1 MSKKAQLSRL
11 SSSVVL
17 GTALLTSAAPV
28 VAQEINLEQEQTQ
41 RVTPEQIRKYSE
53 PLIEDGT
60 GLNVGSIEQVTN
72 VNQLRDVSPT
82 DWAYEALRSLVDRY
96 GCIVGYPNQTYR
108 GTRALSRYEFAAGLN
123 ACLNQIERLIA
134 SSEAILRED
143 LDTLNRLVQEFE
155 AELATLSGRVDN
167 LESRTAFLED
177 HQFSTTTKLVGEV
190 AFTLAQAFGDDI
202 DSQVVFT
209 DKVRLQLVSSF
220 TGKDKL
226 FTRLT
231 AASIGNSFQDET
243 GTREGRFAYD
253 GPNANN
259 DIVIDRLHYVF
270 PLFDD
275 KLKVTTMASLAAHHF
290 YAEVFN
296 DSLNVGGG
304 ANGALTRFAERS
316 PIYRQGIDRRSAGIG
331 LNYSPTEKFEIA
343 AGYIAPNGSD
353 PSEGNGLFNG
363 SYSAMGQIAFKPTD
377 TVKVGATY
385 VRGYDTTPFRG
396 SFLWGGTGTN
406 LGNLRLTAADG
417 LTVNGVPTNLADNP
431 VTTNS
436 FGGAFQWDINPRISF
451 RGWFS
456 YTDADLEEGDA
467 TILNYAGALVFPDL
481 GKEGNLGA
489 VIVGAEPYLDDLDL
503 DTGSADFPDDIPL
516 HVEAFYKYQLTDN
529 ISLTP
534 GVVWIVSPNQNDDND
549 SIVIGAFRTTFTF

>member
-11 SSSVVL
+11 SSSAML

-28 VAQEINLEQEQTQ
+28 VAEEIRSEPEQKP
-41 RVTPEQIRKYSE
+41 RVTHEQILEYAE
-53 PLIEDGT
+53 PLTEHGT
-60 GLNVGSIEQVTN
+60 NVNVGSMEQVTN

-108 GTRALSRYEFAAGLN
+108 GNRALSRYEFAAGLN

-143 LDTLNRLVQEFE
+143 IDTLNRLVQEFE

-177 HQFSTTTKLVGEV
+177 HSFSTTTKLVGEV
-190 AFTLAQAFGDDI
+190 AFNLAQAFGDDI
-202 DSQVVFT
+202 DAQVVFT
-209 DKVRLQLVSSF
+209 DRIRLQLVSSF

-231 AASIGNSFQDET
+231 AGNIGNSFQDET
-243 GTREGRFAYD
+243 GTREGRFAFD
-253 GPNANN
+253 GQVNN
-259 DIVIDRLHYVF
+259 NVVVDRLHYVVPF
-270 PLFDD
+270 FDN

-316 PIYRQGIDRRSAGIG
+316 PIYRQGIDRRSAGVG

-353 PSEGNGLFNG
+353 PSENNGLFNG
-363 SYSAMGQIAFKPTD
+363 SYSAMGQLAFKPTD
-377 TVKVGATY
+377 TVKIGATY
-385 VRGYDTTPFRG
+385 VRGFDTTPFRG

-406 LGNLRLTAADG
+406 LGNLRLNADNG
-417 LTVNGVPTNLADNP
+417 LTVNGVPASLNDNP
-431 VTTNS
+431 VITNS
-436 FGGAFQWDINPRISF
+436 FGGAFQWDINPRISL

-481 GKEGNLGA
+481 GKEGSLGA

-503 DTGSADFPDDIPL
+503 DVGNADFPDDIPL
-516 HVEAFYKYQLTDN
+516 HVEAFYKYKLTDN

-534 GVVWIVSPNQNDDND
+534 GVVWIVSPNQNEDND
-549 SIVIGAFRTTFTF
+549 SIVIGALRTTFSF

>member
-1 MSKKAQLSRL
+1 MSKQVQLSQL

-17 GTALLTSAAPV
+17 GTALLSSASPV
-28 VAQEINLEQEQTQ
+28 VAEEINLEQEQKP
-41 RVTPEQIRKYSE
+41 RVTHEQILKYSQS
-53 PLIEDGT
+53 LT
-60 GLNVGSIEQVTN
+60 GDKADINVGSMEQVTN

-96 GCIVGYPNQTYR
+96 GCIVGYPNQSYR

-134 SSEAILRED
+134 ASEAIARED
-143 LDTLNRLVQEFE
+143 IDTLQRLTQEFE

-177 HQFSTTTKLVGEV
+177 NSFSTTTKLVGEV
-190 AFTLAQAFGDDI
+190 AFTLAQAFGDDV

-209 DKVRLQLVSSF
+209 DRVRLQLVSSF

-231 AASIGNSFQDET
+231 AGNIGNSFQTET
-243 GTREGRFAYD
+243 GTREGRFAFD
-253 GPNANN
+253 GPDGN

-275 KLKVTTMASLAAHHF
+275 RLKVTAMASLAAHHF

-316 PIYRQGIDRRSAGIG
+316 PIYRQGIDRGSAGIG
-331 LNYSPTEKFEIA
+331 LNFSPIEKVEIS

-377 TVKVGATY
+377 TIKVGATY

-417 LTVNGVPTNLADNP
+417 LTIGGVPANLANNP
-431 VTTNS
+431 VITNS

-456 YTDADLEEGDA
+456 YTDADLEEGEA

-489 VIVGAEPYLDDLDL
+489 VVVGAEPYLDDLDL
-503 DTGSADFPDDIPL
+503 DGGEADFPDDIPL
-516 HVEAFYKYQLTDN
+516 HVEALYKYQLTDN
-529 ISLTP
+529 ISVTP
-534 GVVWIVSPNQNDDND
+534 GVVWLMNPNQSDDND
-549 SIVIGAFRTTFTF
+549 DIFIGALRTTFTF